1 MGHFYQFHM
10 SGPPKHPPCRLR
22 WLGIQ
27 FPFELKTLVK
37 VDSDTLNDKIDN
49 LNLIVGVPDNSK
61 PVNSD
66 AKVVTNDN
74 DLKISDDY
82 ETNAEKSTDIKAEH
96 QRHLLPRSAKK
107 PKKSYKSPKKDDQ
120 PEIYK
125 IFERIKEKRRLQIE
139 RNKKSDKIEN
149 MSKLTSSNKACTES
163 RAVESELR
171 SLNGACTESRAVVEC
186 GFTGNS
192 LLFNG
197 CKPKPKNALKVD
209 FSDKKVKIA
218 PIRTPKVIN
227 KVDYPT
233 KRFEHSSVDSN
244 TKKLNYP
251 TEYFGVDSNTK
262 KSPENVHFEKP
273 KDVFENKKL
282 QMKPEKV
289 PILTKIGLEKLKMG
303 ITTTSSPKVRR
314 ISTKSKQSRD
324 KKKGILVNKITKYFE
339 NFPSEKEFLENSPLN
354 IEHFENSDCQ
364 VNTEAEKPP
373 IMLPIIK
380 PIQPTKVSEKVKK
393 FENFT
398 SKDVILEKDALISN
412 QNRKLGDNDP
422 LSNPSNPSYHKIIE
436 NNSGKTGFTDRK
448 PESVGSRQP
457 IVGDK
462 TKFPE
467 DLEERKNTPKLG
479 RKKDDMKKNR
489 VMMNPIESYFK
500 NDEKTEACGTP
511 GKRKL
516 NLTDGQN
523 SQVKKKKWVGN
534 SD

>member
-1 MGHFYQFHM
+1 
-10 SGPPKHPPCRLR
+10 
-22 WLGIQ
+22 
-27 FPFELKTLVK
+27 
-37 VDSDTLNDKIDN
+37 
-49 LNLIVGVPDNSK
+49 
-61 PVNSD
+61 
-66 AKVVTNDN
+66 
-74 DLKISDDY
+74 
-82 ETNAEKSTDIKAEH
+82 
-96 QRHLLPRSAKK
+96 
-107 PKKSYKSPKKDDQ
+107 
-120 PEIYK
+120 
-125 IFERIKEKRRLQIE
+125 
-139 RNKKSDKIEN
+139 
-149 MSKLTSSNKACTES
+149 
-163 RAVESELR
+163 
-171 SLNGACTESRAVVEC
+171 
-186 GFTGNS
+186 
-192 LLFNG
+192 
-197 CKPKPKNALKVD
+197 
-209 FSDKKVKIA
+209 
-218 PIRTPKVIN
+218 
-227 KVDYPT
+227 
-233 KRFEHSSVDSN
+233 
-244 TKKLNYP
+244 
-251 TEYFGVDSNTK
+251 
-262 KSPENVHFEKP
+262 
-273 KDVFENKKL
+273 
-282 QMKPEKV
+282 MKPEKV

-479 RKKDDMKKNR
+479 RKKEDMKKNR